1 MCDHPWMLSAVI
13 FPGPD
18 QLWPLR
24 KVSEKIGLQLP
35 YGTMTFTVGELDGV
49 SQYLSCSLMSP
60 LSHSMSI
67 EEGQRLTDDC
77 ARMILRCQSRIR
89 MYHTQG
95 VAPAV
100 WSQEWRKCMSCLFAR
115 AR

>member
-1 MCDHPWMLSAVI
+1 MHDLSFLHPSMPVYVSDFTLFEGRGRGVDHPVDAGAVV

-49 SQYLSCSLMSP
+49 SQYLFPCSLM
-60 LSHSMSI
+60 
-67 EEGQRLTDDC
+67 
-77 ARMILRCQSRIR
+77 
-89 MYHTQG
+89 
-95 VAPAV
+95 
-100 WSQEWRKCMSCLFAR
+100 
-115 AR
+115 